1 MTEVEFDTTEESME
15 FLETFI
21 SEWIDDENDGFV
33 MLNGCQVMLD
43 FTNNG
48 RYLIWVDDEMVG
60 WNDNKRDFIACGP
73 YLSNKDFLMVI

>member
-43 FTNNG
+43 CSLYQSYISFVSMLNG
-48 RYLIWVDDEMVG
+48 CLPISFIWY
-60 WNDNKRDFIACGP
+60 C
-73 YLSNKDFLMVI
+73 